1 MDLLPSLGQL
11 STAAT
16 TLGRLAVRRGLADLT
31 PQPATVLL
39 GTDDGG
45 VLVRH
50 DGASPTG
57 PAAGGAPVVLV
68 GPPAAPGRVYDLR
81 RGCSLVEH
89 LLGTGRT
96 TFLVELPE
104 PLDPRVDLLERLPA
118 VAACVRA
125 AARASGIGTV
135 HLLGWGLGGA
145 LGVLAAAS
153 QDLPL
158 ASLTTLGTP
167 WSLDAVPL
175 SVPARPLLD
184 SSAGAVR
191 LGWRVTTGV
200 GSAVPGARAA
210 LESRLVDT
218 VVGAP
223 LTAASRLDDPTYLAQ
238 LEAVEALR
246 RDASASIA
254 RAGLAE
260 HEYAGRTY
268 GQAYHRLLGPLVRE
282 GDTTVS
288 PATVRV
294 PTLAVAGATDAIVSP
309 EAVRSLV
316 DALTGAP
323 EARWEI
329 VPGGH
334 LGQLTGRGAAT
345 GTWPVLDE
353 WFAAHDAAT
362 PPASGRARGRRPR
375 AATTKKAAKKTT
387 TKTTT
392 KATASASADRI
403 GSNPTRRYS
412 SSSSRDLAPGS
423 RD

>member
-1 MDLLPSLGQL
+1 M
-11 STAAT
+11 A
-16 TLGRLAVRRGLADLT
+16 
-31 PQPATVLL
+31 
-39 GTDDGG
+39 
-45 VLVRH
+45 
-50 DGASPTG
+50 
-57 PAAGGAPVVLV
+57 
-68 GPPAAPGRVYDLR
+68 
-81 RGCSLVEH
+81 E
-89 LLGTGRT
+89 
-96 TFLVELPE
+96 
-104 PLDPRVDLLERLPA
+104 
-118 VAACVRA
+118 CVRA
-125 AARASGIGTV
+125 AARASGTGTV

-184 SSAGAVR
+184 SSEGAVR

-282 GDTTVS
+282 GDAAVS

-294 PTLAVAGATDAIVSP
+294 PTLAVAGATDAIVPP

-362 PPASGRARGRRPR
+362 PPASGPARGRRPR
-375 AATTKKAAKKTT
+375 AATT
-387 TKTTT
+387 TKTTKKATT
-392 KATASASADRI
+392 KKTASKKTASASADRI